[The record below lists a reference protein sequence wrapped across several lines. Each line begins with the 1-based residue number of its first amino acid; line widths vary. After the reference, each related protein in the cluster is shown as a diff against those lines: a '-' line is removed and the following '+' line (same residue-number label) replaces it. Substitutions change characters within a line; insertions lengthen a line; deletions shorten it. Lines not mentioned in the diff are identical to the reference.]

1 MSERSTVAAPP
12 PRIVVTL
19 AGARDGIVDAAA
31 PFVGVIVFGFALG
44 ALAATRELPF
54 AQLTVMSMLVFA
66 GASQIAAVELWA
78 EPLPMSA
85 IIVGTLV
92 LNLRLVLMS
101 ATLAPW
107 LKALPPPA
115 ALATCQ
121 LIMDEGWA
129 LSLRRLRA
137 GSADVGY
144 LLGIGLL
151 YWCGWVAATAA
162 GHIAG
167 GAIAEPERLGLDFLG
182 VAVFLALLML
192 IGPRRTDLVAIL
204 AAVALTGVALS
215 VLPAAAAVL
224 LGALGVAA
232 ASAWLS
238 ARRDESEE
246 QGRPDDG

>member
-1 MSERSTVAAPP
+1 MSERSTGAAP
-12 PRIVVTL
+12 RVVVTL
-19 AGARDGIVDAAA
+19 SGARDGIVDAAA
-31 PFVGVIVFGFALG
+31 PFVGVVVFGFALG

-54 AQLTVMSMLVFA
+54 AQLVAMSMLVFA
-66 GASQIAAVELWA
+66 GASQVAAVELWA
-78 EPLPMSA
+78 EPLPVTA
-85 IIVGTLV
+85 IVVGTLA

-101 ATLAPW
+101 ATLTPW
-107 LKALPPPA
+107 LKALPRPT
-115 ALATCQ
+115 ALAICQ

-129 LSLRRLRA
+129 LSLQRLRA
-137 GSADVGY
+137 GSSDVGY

-151 YWCGWVAATAA
+151 YWCGWVAASAA

-204 AAVALTGVALS
+204 AAVGITAVALS
-215 VLPAAAAVL
+215 VLPSAAAVL

-232 ASAWLS
+232 ASASLS
-238 ARRDESEE
+238 AKRDASVAG
-246 QGRPDDG
+246 QRQPDDG